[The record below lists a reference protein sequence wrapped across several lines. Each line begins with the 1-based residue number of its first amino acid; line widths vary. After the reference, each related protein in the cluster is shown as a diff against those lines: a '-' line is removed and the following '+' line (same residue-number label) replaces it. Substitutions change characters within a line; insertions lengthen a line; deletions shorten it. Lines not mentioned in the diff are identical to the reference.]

1 MPNEK
6 WEQYADDLKPYK
18 YQIGC
23 GVLLGI
29 GLFYVIWIGYFI
41 YRAIKVKK
49 DLGKAAMEMEIQ
61 LKTEFWKYILTT
73 IGMCFQYGVV
83 ASYII
88 GKIVK
93 NLIVEYHLVRV
104 STCDGNDHY
113 YDYHNETYTTAKS
126 ALIYYYVITLSQV
139 SAMLCASCMLST
151 FNLVLKYLKSVFYK
165 KVYSTLD
172 IGRCVKLLIFEF
184 VFIII
189 ISLAGVGIPF
199 AMVILFLCILVKFI
213 RFSLSCKEG
222 YKVYTYRIEEI
233 REKVSADESL
243 VDHGDKLESECTH
256 FGYIATVFCF
266 GAGFYVAQLIFD
278 PLATLVEAS
287 CTIFSHNT
295 QYIKILFHF
304 MSLLVWGSFA
314 MVIIIFVPFFLPY
327 TLYYSCIACC
337 PTKVLNFL
345 SRASRCFRKPP
356 PKVQNDLVQP
366 LINKETKS
374 TEE

>member
-1 MPNEK
+1 MSEEK
-6 WEQYADDLKPYK
+6 WQQYADDLKPHK
-18 YQIGC
+18 YLIGGC
-23 GVLLGI
+23 VLLGI
-29 GLFYVIWIGYFI
+29 GLFYLTWIGYFI
-41 YRAIKVKK
+41 YRAIKVRK
-49 DLGKAAMEMEIQ
+49 DLGKAAMAMETQ

-83 ASYII
+83 VSYIV

-93 NLIVEYHLVRV
+93 SLIVENHFVEVY
-104 STCDGNDHY
+104 TCDTSFKV
-113 YDYHNETYTTAKS
+113 NETHMKDTTPKS
-126 ALIYYYVITLSQV
+126 ALIYYYAITLSQV
-139 SAMLCASCMLST
+139 FAMLCASCMLST

-184 VFIII
+184 VFITV
-189 ISLAGVGIPF
+189 ISILGVGIPF
-199 AMVILFLCILVKFI
+199 ALVILFFCVLVKFI

-233 REKVSADESL
+233 KEKATVDESL
-243 VDHGDKLESECTH
+243 IDHGDSLESECTH
-256 FGYIATVFCF
+256 YGYITTVFCF

-287 CTIFSHNT
+287 CTIFPDNT
-295 QYIKILFHF
+295 RYIKILFHF
-304 MSLLVWGSFA
+304 MNLLVWGSFA

-337 PTKVLNFL
+337 PTKVLNFV

-356 PKVQNDLVQP
+356 AKIQNELVQP

-374 TEE
+374 SEE